1 MLGMNALIHAKDW
14 YLLHIQDATEKK
26 FGPEI
31 HPDRCENV
39 MASPENLISSLSGC
53 EKKEH
58 GFEPAFLARQK
69 QTFKLFHWSTQF
81 KDFKQEEEPL
91 LLQLLL
97 GSI

>member
-1 MLGMNALIHAKDW
+1 MKALIHGKDW